1 MTRTMMVALL
11 CTLVPAAGTA
21 SAQAIFERPGL
32 VTSVGQSSDIAIVKV
47 VLNTQLKLGLEAK
60 PLAQVSD
67 LEGMKTLVVVV
78 GASTKGLGA
87 AGLDVDKEV
96 ARGTALV
103 KAAKARG
110 MKVLVLH
117 TGGEPRRGPTSN
129 VMIEAVV
136 PLADHTAVVVPGNKD
151 GLFDKLTVAPAGL
164 SVVDKIT
171 VLGPAIAPLF
181 K

>member
-1 MTRTMMVALL
+1 MAT
-11 CTLVPAAGTA
+11 PPA

-60 PLAQVSD
+60 PLAQASD

-96 ARGTALV
+96 VRGTALV
-103 KAAKARG
+103 RAAKARG

-129 VMIEAVV
+129 VMIEAIV
-136 PLADHTAVVVPGNKD
+136 PMADHAAVVVPGNKD
-151 GLFDKLTVAPAGL
+151 GLFDKLMTAPAGL
-164 SVVDKIT
+164 TVVDKIT
-171 VLGPAIAPLF
+171 ALGPAVAPLF